1 MQVPFVAS
9 TSLEELLQ
17 PDGPLWRGVRAE
29 RIALAGTPVGLQ
41 PTAAVRVAWT
51 NRRIGAVGQ
60 VEVAALCDGERLAF
74 RLEWPDPSEN
84 REMVET
90 TAFPDAAAVLLPVV
104 KGAPL
109 LTMGAPGQAVNAW
122 YWRADENGAGREV
135 VAEGIG
141 TSRTV
146 DVDLV
151 KGHGVWK
158 EGRWRLVIARSL
170 RVDAGEPV
178 AQLAAGETT
187 GFAVAVW
194 DGGNGE
200 RAGIKSFSGD
210 WRELA
215 LPAAPRARR

>member
-17 PDGPLWRGVRAE
+17 PDGPLWRGARAE

-41 PTAAVRVAWT
+41 PTAAIRVAWT
-51 NRRIGAVGQ
+51 NRRIGAVGE
-60 VEVAALCDGERLAF
+60 VEVAALCDGQRLAF

-84 REMVET
+84 RELVET
-90 TAFPDAAAVLLPVV
+90 TAFPDGAAVLLPVV
-104 KGAPL
+104 QGAPV
-109 LTMGAPGQAVNAW
+109 LTMGGPGQAVNAW
-122 YWRADENGAGREV
+122 YWRADENGAGRQV

-158 EGRWRLVIARSL
+158 EGRWRVVIARSL
-170 RVDAGEPV
+170 RVDVGEPV

-215 LPAAPRARR
+215 LAAPPRARR

>member
-1 MQVPFVAS
+1 MQVASVAS

-17 PDGPLWRGVRAE
+17 PEAALWRGVRAE
-29 RIALAGTPVGLQ
+29 RVALIGTPVGLQ

-51 NRRIGAVGQ
+51 SRKIGAVGE
-60 VEVAALCDGERLAF
+60 VDVAAVCDGQRLAF
-74 RLEWPDPSEN
+74 RLEWADPSEN
-84 REMVET
+84 RELVET
-90 TAFPDAAAVLLPVV
+90 TAFPDGAAVLLPVA
-104 KGAPL
+104 KGAPVV
-109 LTMGAPGQAVNAW
+109 TMGAPGQAVNAW
-122 YWRADENGAGREV
+122 YWRADENGAGRQV

-158 EGRWRLVIARSL
+158 EGRWRVVIARAL
-170 RVDAGEPV
+170 RVETAEPV
-178 AQLAAGETT
+178 AQLAAGQTT

-194 DGGNGE
+194 EGGNGE
-200 RAGIKSFSGD
+200 RAGIKAFSGD

-215 LPAAPRARR
+215 LAAAPTAGR

>member
-1 MQVPFVAS
+1 MQVPFVAA

-17 PDGPLWRGVRAE
+17 PDAPLWRGARAE
-29 RIALAGTPVGLQ
+29 RIALMGTPVGLQ

-51 NRRIGAVGQ
+51 NRRIGAVGE
-60 VEVAALCDGERLAF
+60 VDVAAVCDGQRLAF
-74 RLEWPDPSEN
+74 RLEWADSTEN
-84 REMVET
+84 RELVET
-90 TAFPDAAAVLLPVV
+90 TAFPDGAAVLFPVV
-104 KGAPL
+104 KGASVA
-109 LTMGAPGQAVNAW
+109 TMGAPGQPVNAW

-151 KGHGVWK
+151 KGNGVWK
-158 EGRWRLVIARSL
+158 EGRWRVVIARAL
-170 RVDAGEPV
+170 RAEAGEPV

-200 RAGIKSFSGD
+200 RAGIKSFSGE
-210 WRELA
+210 WRDLA
-215 LPAAPRARR
+215 LAAAPTARR